1 MPDLTNWPRA
11 VAQGGKPV
19 LRGSRQACT
28 VRTRSGQP
36 SRAWQAGTPAVRAA
50 IIAAVGPRPRHAR
63 LARVSRSDPGHDRGA
78 QTRSRPRGIG
88 QLEDERCD
96 RDQPPSP
103 GPQRDDGTLI
113 RRRPKHPH
121 RLRAKRSRR
130 LPDPRARRMGRS

>member
-50 IIAAVGPRPRHAR
+50 IIAAVGHRPRRAR
-63 LARVSRSDPGHDRGA
+63 LARGVAFGPG
-78 QTRSRPRGIG
+78 SRPR
-88 QLEDERCD
+88 RA
-96 RDQPPSP
+96 DQIQAARHRAAR
-103 GPQRDDGTLI
+103 GRAL
-113 RRRPKHPH
+113 RPRPAAVT
-121 RLRAKRSRR
+121 RPA
-130 LPDPRARRMGRS
+130 AR